1 MDITVFKRHEIKFM
15 TDSRQRAYLED
26 AMAEYMMPDA
36 HGEST
41 VVSVYYDTPDYR
53 LIRKSMEKPAYKE
66 KLRLRSYGRAGED
79 DRIFM
84 ELKKKFD
91 GIVYKRRI
99 SIDQCDAVDFLAGR
113 AELADK
119 SQIGKE
125 IEYFRSFYGEL
136 IPAMYLCYDRTA
148 FFCKDDPGLRITFD
162 KNIRWKTDKV
172 SLCAPTTGRQIL
184 LPGQSLLEI
193 KTGEAMPLWLV
204 KVLEEAGIKQTSFSK
219 YATAYKTMITER
231 NADERGDHCA

>member
-1 MDITVFKRHEIKFM
+1 MATTVFKRHEVKFM
-15 TDSRQRAYLED
+15 TDSRQRAYLEN
-26 AMAEYMMPDA
+26 AMAEYMKPDA

-53 LIRKSMEKPAYKE
+53 LIRRSMEKPAYKE
-66 KLRLRSYGRAGED
+66 KLRLRSYGRAGEN

-99 SIDQCDAVDFLAGR
+99 LIDQSEAVDFLAGEC
-113 AELADK
+113 ELTDK

-125 IEYFRSFYGEL
+125 IEYFKSFYGEL

-148 FFCKDDPGLRITFD
+148 FQGREDPGLRITFD

-193 KTGEAMPLWLV
+193 KIGASMPLWLV
-204 KVLEEAGIKQTSFSK
+204 KILEEAEIRQTSFSK
-219 YATAYKTMITER
+219 YAAAYKTLMAEK
-231 NADERGDHCA
+231 NADERRDYCA